1 MLAAAIIVFREVLEA
16 ALIIGIV
23 LAATKGVDRS
33 RAWIAAGVAA
43 GLIGSAILAGS
54 AEALSDA
61 LAGMGQEVFNASVL
75 LVAVVMLGWH
85 TIWMSTHGREMARD
99 MKTVGHAVSMGAKPL
114 SVLAVVVGVAVLREG
129 GETVLFLYGVS
140 AAGGDGVM
148 ATALGFGLGL
158 AAGAAVG
165 ALLYAGLLIIP
176 TRHLFSV
183 TSWLVTLLAAG
194 MAAQAVNY
202 LAAAGILEI
211 ATQPLWDT
219 SGLLSEGSLPGRI
232 AHTLVGYMDRPSAG
246 QILAYGAT
254 LLAITGLTRMAS
266 RTTGSGAN

>member
-1 MLAAAIIVFREVLEA
+1 MLPAAIIVFREVLEA

-23 LAATKGVDRS
+23 LAATKGVERS
-33 RAWIAAGVAA
+33 RVWIGCGIAA

-61 LAGMGQEVFNASVL
+61 LAGMGQELFNASVL
-75 LVAVVMLGWH
+75 LVAVAMLGWH
-85 TIWMSTHGREMARD
+85 TVWMSSHGREMAQD
-99 MKTVGHAVSMGAKPL
+99 MKRVGHAVSMGTRPL

-140 AAGGDGVM
+140 ASGGEGLVS
-148 ATALGFGLGL
+148 TALGFGLGL
-158 AAGAAVG
+158 AAGGVAGAV
-165 ALLYAGLLIIP
+165 LYVGLVAIP
-176 TRHLFSV
+176 TRHLFAV
-183 TSWLVTLLAAG
+183 TTWLVTLLAAG

-202 LAAAGILEI
+202 LAAAGVLDM
-211 ATQPLWDT
+211 ATQPVWDT
-219 SGLLSEGSLPGRI
+219 SGLLAEASIPGRI

-254 LLAITGLTRMAS
+254 LLSIIGLTRMANRS
-266 RTTGSGAN
+266 

>member
-23 LAATKGVDRS
+23 MAATKGVDRS
-33 RAWIAAGVAA
+33 RVWIGGGIAA

-61 LAGMGQEVFNASVL
+61 LAGMGQELFNASVL
-75 LVAVVMLGWH
+75 LVAVAMLGWH
-85 TIWMSTHGREMARD
+85 TVWMSSHGREMAQD
-99 MKTVGHAVSMGAKPL
+99 MKRVGHAVAMGARPL

-140 AAGGDGVM
+140 ASGGEGLA
-148 ATALGFGLGL
+148 ATATGFGLGL
-158 AAGAAVG
+158 AAGGAVG
-165 ALLYAGLLIIP
+165 AVLYAGLAAIP
-176 TRHLFSV
+176 TRHLFGV
-183 TSWLVTLLAAG
+183 TTWLVTLLAAG

-202 LAAAGILEI
+202 LAAAGVLDM
-211 ATQPLWDT
+211 ATQPVWDT
-219 SGLLSEGSLPGRI
+219 SGLLAEASIPGRI

-254 LLAITGLTRMAS
+254 LLSIIGLTRMVN
-266 RTTGSGAN
+266 RSGA